1 MTSPRM
7 PIVRL
12 SEMEPDEE
20 GDLFVLMTAKEELH
34 TREGKPYF
42 RVGFRDAEREVSFPV
57 WDNSPLAADCREQWT
72 PGLFYKVRAVYRVSN
87 YGPQLEIRR
96 IRETT
101 ESDAADGFDPQMC
114 LPRSRFEPQEMF
126 AELAEIARTK
136 IAAEPLRKTVESIL
150 TRHREELL
158 RYPAAR
164 RHHHAFA
171 AGLLE
176 HMLSVTRT
184 CAYLAEKYVAK
195 YPDMK
200 PPLDQGIVVAGAIL
214 HDIGKLQELEQLP
227 TDTIYT
233 AAGALVG
240 HLLLGR
246 DMVREAAAKA
256 GLDADSLLRLEH
268 AIIAHQRLAEW
279 GSPKPPMTP
288 EAMIIHYA
296 DDLDAKFDMIYS
308 ALRDDK
314 TPGPLT
320 SDKNLLRHRIYRG
333 MEVDD

>member
-1 MTSPRM
+1 MTPPLM

-20 GDLFVLMTAKEELH
+20 GDLFVLMTAKEELL

-42 RVGFRDAEREVSFPV
+42 RVSFRDAQREVSFPI
-57 WDNSPLAADCREQWT
+57 WDNSPLAADCRQRWT
-72 PGLFYKVRAVYRVSN
+72 PGLFYKVRAVYRLSN
-87 YGPQLEIRR
+87 YGPQLEIRK
-96 IRETT
+96 IREAT
-101 ESDAADGFDPQMC
+101 EADAADGFDPRMC
-114 LPRSRFEPQEMF
+114 LPQSRFEPHEMF
-126 AELAEIARTK
+126 AELMEIARTK
-136 IAAEPLRKTVESIL
+136 IPEEPLRRTVESIL
-150 TRHREELL
+150 KQHREELL

-176 HMLSVTRT
+176 HVLSVTRT
-184 CAYLAEKYVAK
+184 CVYLAEKYAAK

-200 PPLDQGIVVAGAIL
+200 PPLSQGLVVAGAIL

-233 AAGALVG
+233 APGALVG

-288 EAMIIHYA
+288 EALIIHYA

-333 MEVDD
+333 TETAD